1 MKHFTSFQLQFAFIL
16 LLLLPVAV
24 SAQNK
29 PNRDSKPAPYPVLKS
44 TGNSSQDKQAY
55 ENAVKEWNEN
65 ELKRNQ
71 ELKKVQN
78 APLSGNAKDDVTI
91 SKNLERKESL
101 SKVNEMELSSTSNI
115 RQTTIIDLP
124 GYPKYVSSG
133 NEELDEKNYQQNKA
147 KWINDNPAA
156 YENYLKELRKQNPST
171 LKRIDHSNS
180 SK

>member
-1 MKHFTSFQLQFAFIL
+1 MKHFTSFQFQFAFIL

-29 PNRDSKPAPYPVLKS
+29 SNGEIKPAPYPVLKS
-44 TGNSSQDKQAY
+44 TGNPTLDKQAY
-55 ENAVKEWNEN
+55 EKAVKEWNAV
-65 ELKRNQ
+65 ELERNQ

-78 APLSGNAKDDVTI
+78 SPLSGEVKNDATI
-91 SKNLERKESL
+91 SKNIERKASL
-101 SKVNEMELSSTSNI
+101 SNSNEAQEKSTTSI

-124 GYPKYVSSG
+124 GYPKYVRTG
-133 NEELDEKNYQQNKA
+133 NDDLDEKNYQQNKT
-147 KWINDNPAA
+147 KWIQENPAA
-156 YENYLKELRKQNPST
+156 FEKYLKELRQQNPST